1 MAIQFKNIERGNPVW
16 ILDKSELMVMQGKVT
31 ENQPHIDNTFTMT
44 GTAQMMRDV
53 TVDAG
58 EKATTYTIPETLCVT
73 YAGNLVLSTD
83 QQGLS
88 AEVERMKTQAEQVLA
103 SVERNKEII
112 AKAGDLL
119 ATLNPQIRERQETEK
134 RFKSIEGDISGIR
147 GMVQQLLDKLK

>member
-1 MAIQFKNIERGNPVW
+1 M
-16 ILDKSELMVMQGKVT
+16 
-31 ENQPHIDNTFTMT
+31 
-44 GTAQMMRDV
+44 
-53 TVDAG
+53 
-58 EKATTYTIPETLCVT
+58 T

-88 AEVERMKTQAEQVLA
+88 AEVERMKAQAEQVLA
-103 SVERNKEII
+103 SVDRNKEII